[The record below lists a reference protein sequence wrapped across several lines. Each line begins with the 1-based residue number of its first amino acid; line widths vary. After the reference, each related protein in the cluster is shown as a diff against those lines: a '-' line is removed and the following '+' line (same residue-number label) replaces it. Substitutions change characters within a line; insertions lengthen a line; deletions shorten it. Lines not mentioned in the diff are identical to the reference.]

1 MKKKKSIN
9 ITSYVPYIGLAL
21 TVIVF
26 AIITEGKT
34 VSAINLKILTNQI
47 IVTALVAI
55 GAVYAFA
62 SGALDLSLSGSVALS
77 AIAGA
82 VIGLRYESFI
92 VMIVTTIIA
101 SFLIA
106 LFKGVVA
113 AYLKL
118 PIFIVTIVFGG
129 ILSAIGLVLLG
140 KETTLSVRSLVNVS
154 NMTWINIAFVA
165 VFYLF
170 ALYIFNYTKIGKSCK
185 LQGGNL
191 LAASQLGINAK
202 KNIII
207 AFLMGGIGV
216 ALAAIII
223 LLQTKTATATTGG
236 SVGINIMIAIVLGGM
251 PLSGG
256 PRSKMSAAIIGAVTI
271 SVLNNGLAVIGVSTG
286 VVQIVRSVVFLVVVF
301 ITSLSYRT
309 KLLPR

>member
-1 MKKKKSIN
+1 MKKKHSIN
-9 ITSYVPYIGLAL
+9 ITTYVPYIGLAL

-34 VSAINLKILTNQI
+34 ISGINLKILTNQI

-82 VIGLRYESFI
+82 VVGLRYESFM
-92 VMIVTTIIA
+92 VMIIVTIA
-101 SFLIA
+101 TSFLIA

-140 KETTLSVRSLVNVS
+140 KETTLSVRSLVNVG
-154 NMTWINIAFVA
+154 NMTWINVIFVA
-165 VFYLF
+165 TFYVF

-185 LQGGNL
+185 LQGGNF

-271 SVLNNGLAVIGVSTG
+271 SVLNNGLAVVGVGTG